1 MNLQIC
7 LCLVAQSCPILSNP
21 LGCSLP
27 GSSVHGL
34 LQAGI
39 LEWVAIFLLQ
49 GIFPTQGSN
58 PSLLHRQVGS
68 LSAEPSRKPHKS
80 LVPGKD
86 ISRHSAEGRVPPTA
100 PPPHTLIV
108 RATETRRKVCV
119 LRRKVLGCKV
129 GPHPRWIGGQAQQ
142 MPSPAEGNRSR
153 SRSSRASAG
162 GGAAWDLPQRRAA
175 GSSRGSLWEHH
186 AHWVLKR
193 KNALRF

>member
-58 PSLLHRQVGS
+58 PSLLHQQVGS

-108 RATETRRKVCV
+108 RATETVRLEK
-119 LRRKVLGCKV
+119 K
-129 GPHPRWIGGQAQQ
+129 GPWLQGGAASQVDWGT
-142 MPSPAEGNRSR
+142 SPADAKPSR
-153 SRSSRASAG
+153 GQPQPLQILTASAG

-193 KNALRF
+193 KNAPHF